1 MNKILLLLLII
12 ILLCNIINSYNI
24 INKIKTITKTK
35 KSIILKSSIT
45 SSDNIISND
54 VLSSFDYKKE
64 TKLPWISNGYKSYKF
79 NNYKI
84 NYVELG
90 DKNKPS
96 ILLIHGFGA
105 SAYHWRYNIPI
116 LARDYH
122 VYAIDLLGFGLSEK
136 PIIEYNAEIWR
147 DQTLSFI
154 ENVIYKETGK
164 STVVAGNSLGGFTA
178 LYAASNSDQY
188 NKKLINGCILLNAAG
203 IIYYHIIKYISSSSS
218 SSLSSFSYNIILL
231 LILSSIIGRFK
242 QFSEDPSK
250 LVPKPEWQEK
260 ITAFIQRLIISI
272 SFIYTKQPAR
282 IEQVLKQ
289 VYPVNPNMV
298 DNELVE
304 SIQFP
309 AQDPNAAEV
318 FYRVIKR
325 NGNGPM
331 TFIDDLLDQLK
342 MPLLLLW
349 GVEDPWIR
357 MTSCNMIKE
366 LYPKA
371 SISNVNAG
379 HCPHDEAPDVVNVE
393 IDKFIKSL

>member
-1 MNKILLLLLII
+1 MTIVKILLLIV
-12 ILLCNIINSYNI
+12 LCNIITYSNSFNI
-24 INKIKTITKTK
+24 KKIKATVLI
-35 KSIILKSSIT
+35 SSILKSSIT
-45 SSDNIISND
+45 SSSDNSLISND
-54 VLSSFDYKKE
+54 VLASFDYKKE
-64 TKLPWISNGYKSYKF
+64 SKLPWISNGYKQYKF
-79 NNYKI
+79 NNYKV

-90 DKNKPS
+90 DKSKPP

-105 SAYHWRYNIPI
+105 SVYHWRYNIPV

-122 VYAIDLLGFGLSEK
+122 VYAMDLLGFGLSEK

-178 LYAASNSDQY
+178 LYASSNSDQY

-203 IIYYHIIKYISSSSS
+203 
-218 SSLSSFSYNIILL
+218 
-231 LILSSIIGRFK
+231 RFK
-242 QFSEDPSK
+242 QLSEDPSK
-250 LVPKPEWQEK
+250 ISPKPEWQEK
-260 ITAFIQRLIISI
+260 ITTFIQRLIISI

-298 DNELVE
+298 DSELVE

-331 TFIDDLLDQLK
+331 TYVDDLLDQLK

-357 MTSCNMIKE
+357 MNSCNMIKE

-371 SISNVNAG
+371 VISSVQAG
-379 HCPHDEAPDVVNVE
+379 HCPHDESPDKVNEE
-393 IDKFIKSL
+393 ISKFMKSL